1 MKRAALYARIST
13 HEGKQFTENQ
23 LAEMREYCKLHH
35 LEVVKVYLD
44 EFTGTSGDRAG
55 LKALLNDAHRHRFD
69 VVLVWALDR
78 FTAEGVF
85 QAFGYIERLK
95 SSRVEFISVTEP
107 LFGTAGPFGELFL
120 ALSAWMAKQ
129 ERVRLRERIRAGLA
143 RTRERGTKLG
153 RPFEFKIDAEKIL
166 SLRIGGKTGR
176 EVAEE
181 LGCSRATM
189 YRRLKSGALG

>member
-23 LAEMREYCKLHH
+23 LAEMRQYCKLHN

-55 LKALLNDAHRHRFD
+55 LKALLNDAYRHRFD

-95 SSRVEFISVTEP
+95 SSKVEFISVTEP

-129 ERVRLRERIRAGLA
+129 ERVRLRERIRAGLSRA
-143 RTRERGTKLG
+143 REKGTRLG
-153 RPFEFKIDAEKIL
+153 RPVAVLVDARKIT
-166 SLRIGGKTGR
+166 SLRKEGKTGR
-176 EVAEE
+176 EVAET
-181 LGCSRATM
+181 LGCSKATM
-189 YRRLKSGALG
+189 YRRLKNAET